1 VTRQRVLVL
10 VVVGAVALVFAV
22 AALGALSSAG
32 HPSDHFNAGIAQG
45 PRAVPG
51 DVLRHPG
58 IPRHAVLLAGATTVA
73 ELRVLEPGNAAR
85 LFAGTSP
92 DEPVYAVF
100 VYQGRNAE
108 ATVSLHPDTF
118 TSRLLLDQDGNAL
131 AGVSWASRTKPF
143 PTQPFG
149 TQFDVAPE

>member
-10 VVVGAVALVFAV
+10 VVVGAVALVSAV
-22 AALGALSSAG
+22 AALGALSSG

-51 DVLRHPG
+51 DVLRYAG

-73 ELRVLEPGNAAR
+73 ELRALEPGNAAR
-85 LFAGTSP
+85 LFAGASP

-131 AGVSWASRTKPF
+131 AGVSWASGTKPF